1 MGDTP
6 RNSPNAPTKS
16 SSSPVLLD
24 AFMGALA
31 ILSIWLTSLAHT
43 PERHR
48 ILVTIYGIFVVEFL
62 VRLLRAPDRK
72 AFCLRNWIDVVS
84 LLPGDFLRGARLLRL
99 VRLLRFVRGAN
110 VLWRASGT
118 LRGILRTNQ
127 LGYVLL
133 VALFIVVGAAF
144 LIVRFEPGISTFA
157 DGLWWS
163 LVTASTVGY
172 GDMSPETLEGRIV
185 AGVLMVSG
193 IGTLGMITG
202 SIATYFLG
210 QRGSMNADIRHVQRR
225 LDDWDTLQDD
235 ERRRLVRMLDAVVGP
250 EPSRRDDPPRD

>member
-1 MGDTP
+1 MA
-6 RNSPNAPTKS
+6 SPAPVNVSRPMNANRS
-16 SSSPVLLD
+16 SVLLD

-31 ILSIWLTSLAHT
+31 IVTLWLSSQAHT

-48 ILVTIYGIFVVEFL
+48 ILVSIYGIFVVEYL
-62 VRLLRAPDRK
+62 VRLLRARDRK
-72 AFCLRNWIDVVS
+72 TFFWRNLIDVIA
-84 LLPGDFLRGARLLRL
+84 LLPLDFLRGARVLRL

-110 VLWRASGT
+110 VLWRASST

-133 VALFIVVGAAF
+133 VALLVVVGAGF
-144 LIVRFEPGISTFA
+144 LITRFEPGIATLA
-157 DGLWWS
+157 DGMWWS

-172 GDMSPETLEGRIV
+172 GDMSPQTLEGRIV

-202 SIATYFLG
+202 SIATYFIG
-210 QRGSMNADIRHVQRR
+210 QRGSSNADIRHVQRR
-225 LDDWDTLQDD
+225 LDDWDGLDD
-235 ERRRLVRMLDAVVGP
+235 VERRRLVRMIAAVI
-250 EPSRRDDPPRD
+250 EPPSGDEPPTT